1 MAIRVLLIL
10 LSIIIVIN
18 VIILLLSAITGKNIY
33 KEYGKQITKVFCLFL
48 LLVTAFYIALSLIG
62 LN

>member
-10 LSIIIVIN
+10 LSIIIVSN
-18 VIILLLSAITGKNIY
+18 AIILLLSAITGKNIY
-33 KEYGKQITKVFCLFL
+33 KDYGKQIVKGFAIFFLFI
-48 LLVTAFYIALSLIG
+48 TALYIALSLIG

>member
-33 KEYGKQITKVFCLFL
+33 SAYGKQILKGFCIFL
-48 LLVTAFYIALSLIG
+48 LLIIAFYVALSLLG